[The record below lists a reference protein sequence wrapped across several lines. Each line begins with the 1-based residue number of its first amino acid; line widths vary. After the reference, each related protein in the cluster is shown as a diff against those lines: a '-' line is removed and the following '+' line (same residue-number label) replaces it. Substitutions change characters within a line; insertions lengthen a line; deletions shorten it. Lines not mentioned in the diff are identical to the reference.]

1 VARKRREERR
11 RARRLAVAE
20 RDLRRALEKQTMEL
34 ASLRAQAAEP
44 EGFHGVVAESPS
56 MLEAM
61 RLCRRVARASVP
73 VLIHGES
80 GTGKELIARALHAES
95 PRARR
100 PFIVENC
107 GAIPETLL
115 ESALFGHVKGAF
127 TGADRSRVGLFEAA
141 DGGTLF
147 LDEIGEMSPAMQ
159 VRLLRVLS
167 DGEVR
172 PVGSNRSLK
181 VDVRLVTAS
190 HRDLEK
196 MVAEGAFREDLFF
209 RIAVV
214 RLDLPPLRARSHD
227 IPLLVAHFLEKHG
240 GADVKVTRAAM
251 ERLLAHPFPGNVRE
265 LENEVHRALVLSDGE
280 IRPEHLS
287 ASVAAR
293 GGDTPSERP
302 LHLREQVDALER
314 RLIREALELHR
325 GNQSQAAKT
334 LGVSRYGLQKMIARL
349 GLR

>member
-1 VARKRREERR
+1 
-11 RARRLAVAE
+11 
-20 RDLRRALEKQTMEL
+20 MEL
-34 ASLRAQAAEP
+34 ASLRDQAAEP
-44 EGFHGVVAESPS
+44 GGFHGVIAESPN
-56 MLEAM
+56 MLEVM
-61 RLCRRVARASVP
+61 RLCRRVARAAVP

-95 PRARR
+95 PRAER

-107 GAIPETLL
+107 GAIPEALL

-127 TGADRSRVGLFEAA
+127 TGADRNRVGLFEAA

-147 LDEIGEMSPAMQ
+147 LDEVGEMSPAMQ

-172 PVGSNRSLK
+172 PVGSNRSRR

-196 MVAEGAFREDLFF
+196 MVETGGFREDLFF

-214 RLDLPPLRARSHD
+214 RLDLPPLRERTLD
-227 IPLLVAHFLEKHG
+227 IPRLVAHFVEKHG
-240 GADVKVTRAAM
+240 QAGATMTRAAM
-251 ERLLAHPFPGNVRE
+251 DLLLAHPFPGNVRE

-280 IRPEHLS
+280 IHPEHLS
-287 ASVAAR
+287 ANLRAR
-293 GGDTPSERP
+293 ADEVSLENPRR
-302 LHLREQVDALER
+302 LRGQIDALER
-314 RLIREALELHR
+314 RLIREALTLHR

-334 LGVSRYGLQKMIARL
+334 LGVSRYGLQKMITRL

>member
-1 VARKRREERR
+1 
-11 RARRLAVAE
+11 
-20 RDLRRALEKQTMEL
+20 
-34 ASLRAQAAEP
+34 
-44 EGFHGVVAESPS
+44 
-56 MLEAM
+56 
-61 RLCRRVARASVP
+61 

-95 PRARR
+95 PRARK

-127 TGADRSRVGLFEAA
+127 TGADRNRVGLFEAA

-172 PVGSNRSLK
+172 PVGSNRSRT

-196 MVAEGAFREDLFF
+196 MVAEGSFREDLFF

-214 RLDLPPLRARSHD
+214 RLELPPLRARTPD
-227 IPLLVAHFLEKHG
+227 VPLLVAHFLAKHG
-240 GADVKVTRAAM
+240 GEGVKVTRAAM
-251 ERLLAHPFPGNVRE
+251 DRLLAHPFPGNVRE
-265 LENEVHRALVLSDGE
+265 LENEVHRALVLADGE

-287 ASVAAR
+287 PAVRAKSGDAPPESPRSLR
-293 GGDTPSERP
+293 G
-302 LHLREQVDALER
+302 QVDALER
-314 RLIREALELHR
+314 RLIREALERHH

-334 LGVSRYGLQKMIARL
+334 LGVSRYGLQKMITRL